1 MFAPI
6 SVIVSAILLASTLP
20 NGIQLVGTPSQGDSA
35 EIVAGYASGGLTG
48 FYSIPAIRSLALT
61 TYAAGGDLRFF
72 NEFERTGLRIIVPQ
86 WAAGMFT
93 DQLSALFKEIPGEGP
108 APPEANENFRA
119 KVEGEIRSAL
129 LGTVSR
135 TEEYATDRAFVLFP
149 GPIPDALRESL
160 AGIKNRP
167 SKEESDRTVNR
178 LPAERTLRFKSDLA
192 VGGVIFGAP
201 APAVF
206 YKEWYS
212 ILLLDRV
219 IRRVVPLKVISDLQL
234 ATHPYYYRVEVPVPS
249 GQFPEPVEENLLQE
263 FQRLQFTRVE
273 ARELDAAR
281 QDVRTYLE
289 SKDVREWFESLGFPE
304 RRTEG
309 MEWIQ
314 AMTADDVRVAARD
327 LLVAN
332 RVVATWSPKAK
343 ETAVE
348 VEDLSKDGPI
358 LRPSPGPSG
367 RPLPEGEAQ
376 TLDIRPFP
384 MHSHSGQTTAL
395 PEQLLSGVWLVASN
409 INGVFVSGESLTRY
423 EREPDAEAAKSFQ
436 NYRADRI
443 LVLAPPGSMDRAR
456 QLWNSFKG
464 NGGGNTGVP
473 QGTVSTGDFPALVIL
488 KALLDR
494 KLIES
499 GWWRDV
505 ELKIN
510 ASAGS
515 TLVIAADAEKRAR
528 VVEWI
533 KRWGS
538 ERPSETDMAWAREV
552 AIHRF
557 GAIQADLQA
566 LIWERDSQGIIQDLQ
581 TVSAGHVQDVAR
593 IYF

>member
-6 SVIVSAILLASTLP
+6 SVLLYALFLASTLP
-20 NGIQLVGTPSQGDSA
+20 NGIQLLEIPSQGDSV

-48 FYSIPAIRSLALT
+48 FSSIPAARSLALT
-61 TYAAGGDLRFF
+61 AYAAGGDLKFF
-72 NEFERTGLRIIVPQ
+72 DEFERTGLRIIVPR

-93 DQLSALFKEIPGEGP
+93 DQLSPLFKEIPGEGHA
-108 APPEANENFRA
+108 APGANEDFRG
-119 KVEGEIRSAL
+119 KVEEEIRSAL
-129 LGTVSR
+129 LETVSR

-149 GPIPDALRESL
+149 GPVPDALRESL
-160 AGIKNRP
+160 AGITNRP
-167 SKEESDRTVNR
+167 SKKESDPTVNR

-192 VGGVIFGAP
+192 VGGVILGAP
-201 APAVF
+201 APGVYYGDWF
-206 YKEWYS
+206 S

-219 IRRVVPLKVISDLQL
+219 IRRVVPLKVTSDLQL
-234 ATHPYYYRVEVPVPS
+234 TTHPYYYRVEVPVPA

-281 QDVRTYLE
+281 QDARAYLE
-289 SKDVREWFESLGFPE
+289 SNDVREWFESLGIPQ

-327 LLVAN
+327 LLVTN

-343 ETAVE
+343 QTAVD
-348 VEDLSKDGPI
+348 VEDLSKDSQE

-376 TLDIRPFP
+376 TLPISLFP
-384 MHSHSGQTTAL
+384 PHSDSPQTTAL
-395 PEQLLSGVWLVASN
+395 AERLMSGVSLVASN
-409 INGVFVSGESLTRY
+409 INGVFVSGGSMTRY
-423 EREPDAEAAKSFQ
+423 EREPDGETGKSFQ

-443 LVLAPPGSMDRAR
+443 LVLAQPGSMDSAR

-464 NGGGNTGVP
+464 NNGGNTGVP
-473 QGTVSTGDFPALVIL
+473 RGNISTGDLPALVIL
-488 KALLDR
+488 KTLLDR
-494 KLIES
+494 KVIES

-510 ASAGS
+510 ASEGS
-515 TLVIAADAEKRAR
+515 TLVIAADAERRAR

-533 KRWGS
+533 KRWVS
-538 ERPSETDMAWAREV
+538 EKPSETDLAWAREV

-566 LIWERDSQGIIQDLQ
+566 LIWERDPQGVIQDLQ